1 MSKTKEKPITL
12 TITTADL
19 RIVVEA
25 LDSHAYWQLS
35 DEHYRSDGF
44 VEDPGSDDPGT
55 AQTIADTNALHDRL
69 ERLAMRESRK
79 QLALKKTRR
88 R

>member
-1 MSKTKEKPITL
+1 MSREKPITL
-12 TITTADL
+12 TITPADL
-19 RIVVEA
+19 RLVVEA

-44 VEDPGSDDPGT
+44 VEDPGSDDPGI
-55 AQTIADTNALHDRL
+55 AQTIANTNALHDRL

-79 QLALKKTRR
+79 KLASRKARR